1 MARSMSFIRSS
12 SPSGAQV
19 TRFRGL
25 PFAFRLDD
33 AAIGGADVGGGV
45 AVAGESL
52 RAFAIDFN
60 ASSNGLNDDGCA
72 TFGSGSFLTGGGGA
86 FLKLGNLGFGLGPEK
101 NDESDFASLTSLT
114 TAFASFLTA
123 TGFVDVV
130 EVETAA
136 FFEGGAD
143 FADVVSAFRFLPFA
157 SDNDSH

>member
-19 TRFRGL
+19 TRLRGL
-25 PFAFRLDD
+25 PLAVRLDD
-33 AAIGGADVGGGV
+33 ATSGGAVVGGGG

-72 TFGSGSFLTGGGGA
+72 TFGSGSFFAGGGGA
-86 FLKLGNLGFGLGPEK
+86 FLKLGSFGFGFGPEK
-101 NDESDFASLTSLT
+101 NEESDFASLTSLT

-123 TGFVDVV
+123 TGFVEVV

-136 FFEGGAD
+136 FFEGGTD
-143 FADVVSAFRFLPFA
+143 FTDALSAFRFLPFA
-157 SDNDSH
+157 SGNESH

>member
-1 MARSMSFIRSS
+1 M
-12 SPSGAQV
+12 
-19 TRFRGL
+19 
-25 PFAFRLDD
+25 
-33 AAIGGADVGGGV
+33 GGGV

-101 NDESDFASLTSLT
+101 NEESDFASFTSFT
-114 TAFASFLTA
+114 TCFASFLTA
-123 TGFVDVV
+123 TGLTEFA
-130 EVETAA
+130 EVEIAA
-136 FFEGGAD
+136 FLEAGAD
-143 FADVVSAFRFLPFA
+143 FADAVSAFLFLPFA